1 MHNKIFKNKK
11 ILLGVTG
18 CIAAYKAAFLTREL
32 KNLGAEV
39 KIIMSPS
46 ATEFISPL
54 TLSTLS
60 VNPVIINTFPSSK
73 TENSDMGTWH
83 IDLALWADLMI
94 IAPCTINTVAKIAH
108 GFADNALTTIV
119 TALRSPLLV
128 VPAADVDMY
137 QNKITQ
143 RNIQT
148 LRDFGINVLDAEDGE
163 LASGLNGKGRLP
175 ELNKIIDAAALILNG
190 FKKKDLENKKILITA
205 GPTYED
211 IDPVRFIGNRSSG
224 KMGYWLAKTAYLR
237 GAEVTLIS
245 GPSSEIIYP
254 EVNFISVRSANEME
268 EAVKQNLK
276 ANEIL
281 IMSAAVADYS
291 PQKKNPNKIKKES
304 KLASIQ
310 LKENNDILASIDK
323 KDKFVVGFALETEN
337 GISNAKKKLKSKN
350 LDMIVLNI
358 LKTNQSGFDTD
369 TNKIKIIKKNGS
381 GKDFP
386 VQSKFLIAN
395 NILSEIV
402 KRK

>member
-190 FKKKDLENKKILITA
+190 FKKKDLENKKI
-205 GPTYED
+205 
-211 IDPVRFIGNRSSG
+211 
-224 KMGYWLAKTAYLR
+224 
-237 GAEVTLIS
+237 
-245 GPSSEIIYP
+245 
-254 EVNFISVRSANEME
+254 
-268 EAVKQNLK
+268 
-276 ANEIL
+276 
-281 IMSAAVADYS
+281 
-291 PQKKNPNKIKKES
+291 
-304 KLASIQ
+304 
-310 LKENNDILASIDK
+310 
-323 KDKFVVGFALETEN
+323 
-337 GISNAKKKLKSKN
+337 
-350 LDMIVLNI
+350 
-358 LKTNQSGFDTD
+358 
-369 TNKIKIIKKNGS
+369 
-381 GKDFP
+381 
-386 VQSKFLIAN
+386 
-395 NILSEIV
+395 
-402 KRK
+402 